1 MNSGYEQAARR
12 LSGLAE
18 DDRDWLLA
26 RLPEV
31 DRLRI
36 TELIERGES
45 GPQVNPPLESSSE
58 DSASTPEST
67 VAAASAA
74 EVAGALRD
82 EPDWLVAL
90 ILAKRRWPWD
100 RDYLNEFEPARV
112 ERLRDIARSVRDI
125 AKPRMCDE
133 AVAALAMKLHRST
146 PAPEPRSAFDEVLT
160 GIMARPETTRDEGSE
175 AWRQ

>member
-1 MNSGYEQAARR
+1 MNSGYERAARR

-18 DDRDWLLA
+18 DDREWLLA

-36 TELIERGES
+36 GELIERE
-45 GPQVNPPLESSSE
+45 ESSAQVDPSRKSPSE

-67 VAAASAA
+67 VAAASAE
-74 EVAGALRD
+74 EVARALRD

-112 ERLRDIARSVRDI
+112 ERLRDIARSVRET

-133 AVAALAMKLHRST
+133 AVVALAMKLRRST

-160 GIMARPETTRDEGSE
+160 GIMARHEKTRDEGSE

>member
-1 MNSGYEQAARR
+1 MTSGYERAARR

-26 RLPEV
+26 RLPDV

-36 TELIERGES
+36 SELIERGES
-45 GPQVNPPLESSSE
+45 SAQVDLPQESPSE
-58 DSASTPEST
+58 DSASTPEAT

-82 EPDWLVAL
+82 EPDWLAAL

-112 ERLRDIARSVRDI
+112 ERLRDIARSVREI

-133 AVAALAMKLHRST
+133 AVAALAMKLRRST

-160 GIMARPETTRDEGSE
+160 GIMDRPEKTRDEGSE

>member
-1 MNSGYEQAARR
+1 MASQEETPPRRRGEDMNSGYEQAARR

-45 GPQVNPPLESSSE
+45 GPQVNPPRENSSE

-82 EPDWLVAL
+82 EPDWLVGL
-90 ILAKRRWPWD
+90 ILAKSRLPWGRGYPNEVEPGRR
-100 RDYLNEFEPARV
+100 AR
-112 ERLRDIARSVRDI
+112 A
-125 AKPRMCDE
+125 
-133 AVAALAMKLHRST
+133 
-146 PAPEPRSAFDEVLT
+146 
-160 GIMARPETTRDEGSE
+160 SE
-175 AWRQ
+175 HP

>member
-1 MNSGYEQAARR
+1 MNSGYERAARR

-36 TELIERGES
+36 NELIERGES
-45 GPQVNPPLESSSE
+45 SAQVDPPLESSPE
-58 DSASTPEST
+58 DSASAPELT

-74 EVAGALRD
+74 EVARALRD

-100 RDYLNEFEPARV
+100 TDYLNDFEPARV
-112 ERLRDIARSVRDI
+112 ETLRDIARGVRET
-125 AKPRMCDE
+125 AKPRTCDE
-133 AVAALAMKLHRST
+133 AVVALAMKLHRST

-160 GIMARPETTRDEGSE
+160 GIMARPEKTRDEGSE